1 MCCKNA
7 KLDFSMH
14 EKLVC
19 RMWTIGHFTT
29 SAFRNNFFVENN
41 LLWNQS
47 YFFHLHCVKTNIPL
61 KIFISDVCKRS
72 KRYEREFSL
81 FFRHQAAFLEIKQID
96 NCDWMHNKVR
106 QQNRAKAKTCSCC
119 NKLDFFQYFEQ
130 KKGTTVRDEG
140 NSREL
145 KKVKCTF
152 NYECCRFCFLKEGR
166 EEMDQMPE
174 IKWVGNAVPSWW
186 IVPEVDLAS
195 GSTSLQEVDQ

>member
-1 MCCKNA
+1 MKPKLFLSLTLCKN
-7 KLDFSMH
+7 KYS
-14 EKLVC
+14 
-19 RMWTIGHFTT
+19 
-29 SAFRNNFFVENN
+29 
-41 LLWNQS
+41 Q
-47 YFFHLHCVKTNIPL
+47 
-61 KIFISDVCKRS
+61 KIFINDVCKRS
-72 KRYEREFSL
+72 KRYESKFSL
-81 FFRHQAAFLEIKQID
+81 LFRHQAAFLERKQID
-96 NCDWMHNKVR
+96 NCDWMRNKVR

-119 NKLDFFQYFEQ
+119 NKLVFFQYFEQ

-152 NYECCRFCFLKEGR
+152 NYECCRFCFLEEGR

-195 GSTSLQEVDQ
+195 GSTSLLEVDQYSGPTTIWVSISYVWDP